1 MLFRSKLRA
10 TSVISQQKGKKQE
23 ITIQGGAQVQ
33 QFNINAD
40 QYEPNKHFFISH
52 YFRSYYDAWMSTLPV
67 VNTPVVITKM
77 EVYVLGINGSAEQT
91 RNIVAFEDLGEDTS
105 FVWPGLKRG
114 LSDGAYV
121 VSDARPD
128 SLPSNASNSLYQ
140 ILTNPTNGLLKE
152 RNIDL
157 VSEQLSSNKWV
168 SNSNNAGGIYMDA
181 SRDYNIIRNARRLT
195 ANEYVYNPRTGC
207 VSLNQQLN
215 NDQALGISFQFTYG
229 GKTYQVG
236 EFSEQVPD
244 NSKLIVCKLLKSTV
258 VNVRQPVWK
267 LMMKNVYAI
276 GAYNLNPQDF
286 KLDVFYNNIETG
298 VDVPYI
304 PAGSVSGRVNGKQL
318 IRVLN
323 ADRLSVNGDKIPDGV
338 YDFINGYTVQQNNG
352 RIYFPTVEPFGRS
365 LANAFES
372 GDFPEANKYIFYEL
386 YDSTRTAAT
395 FIQNK
400 NRFKIKG
407 QFRKIGRAHV

>member
-1 MLFRSKLRA
+1 MCS
-10 TSVISQQKGKKQE
+10 S
-23 ITIQGGAQVQ
+23 
-33 QFNINAD
+33 
-40 QYEPNKHFFISH
+40 
-52 YFRSYYDAWMSTLPV
+52 
-67 VNTPVVITKM
+67 
-77 EVYVLGINGSAEQT
+77 
-91 RNIVAFEDLGEDTS
+91 DL
-105 FVWPGLKRG
+105 
-114 LSDGAYV
+114 
-121 VSDARPD
+121 
-128 SLPSNASNSLYQ
+128 
-140 ILTNPTNGLLKE
+140 
-152 RNIDL
+152 
-157 VSEQLSSNKWV
+157 
-168 SNSNNAGGIYMDA
+168 
-181 SRDYNIIRNARRLT
+181 
-195 ANEYVYNPRTGC
+195 
-207 VSLNQQLN
+207 
-215 NDQALGISFQFTYG
+215 
-229 GKTYQVG
+229 
-236 EFSEQVPD
+236 D
-244 NSKLIVCKLLKSTV
+244 NSKLMVCKLLKSTV

-372 GDFPEANKYIFYEL
+372 GDFPEVNKYIFYEL

-407 QFRKIGRAHV
+407 QFRTSSGSEISLKIGRAHV